1 MRTET
6 NNNKIIMKNTQKK
19 AFTLIELLVVIAI
32 IAILAAMLL
41 PALAA
46 AKKKAQKISCTNNVK
61 QLGLAIKIWAGD
73 QNDRYPALVGKT
85 SGGALEYCSGT
96 ANSSATG
103 GAGSAPSG
111 KYNPVMAFMVMSN
124 ELSTPKVIYCPSDN
138 LHDRAAT
145 NFTYGDLMGVASPA
159 LNADP
164 ATMVLSRISYF
175 INQGGSDNDP
185 QGVVSGD
192 CNIGNKNTAAS
203 GSSDY
208 RFGATGA
215 GVVASTTT
223 TSCNYAINLSAAAF
237 SGVGGS
243 YWSWTTG
250 DLHQKTGNILLAD
263 GSAQSATVS
272 GLHTSYL
279 ANATNTSSCFN
290 FMN

>member
-73 QNDRYPALVGKT
+73 QNDRYPALVNKGA
-85 SGGALEYCSGT
+85 GGALEYCTTTGLGST
-96 ANSSATG
+96 AG
-103 GAGSAPSG
+103 GPGKGAAPSP
-111 KYNPVMAFMVMSN
+111 YNPAMAFMVMSN

-145 NFTYGDLMGVASPA
+145 NFTYGDLMGITAPTGIAEPGA
-159 LNADP
+159 LV
-164 ATMVLSRISYF
+164 MSRISYF

-192 CNIGNKNTAAS
+192 CNIGTKNATAS
-203 GSSDY
+203 GSADY

-223 TSCNYAINLSAAAF
+223 TACNFAINLSGAAF
-237 SGVGGS
+237 SGQAF
-243 YWSWTTG
+243 WSWTTG

-279 ANATNTSSCFN
+279 ANATNTTSCFN